1 MSSHHSNSNFVGRP
15 SDQSDN
21 QSISRS
27 TAQNLPINTAARTHQ
42 ASHGSSVYIPVAQH
56 DASQVT
62 GCTGDYNGTLS
73 GITLFETDEDYEDSR
88 RTTSSNFSHTGGTP
102 SWASLVPQSST
113 ASTDGGQPAG
123 SLGQLA
129 SYNSLHNLAPRH
141 GYGIP
146 MTWNSPQSRSQVG
159 GEAATHANTT
169 WTYPD
174 SAVFPMS
181 MPRGH
186 SVSPVFSS
194 NSTYSA
200 IPTQSAP
207 VGNAA
212 GGSGVGTGIEY
223 VRSRQTYGSY
233 ASGQSGSSAQFVAAS
248 NTAGGSRL
256 GPSIDHSRSRV
267 AYGSYAS
274 SQPAY
279 RCPYHVHGCPYV
291 CQTVEELG
299 QHNRRCH
306 TPHY

>member
-1 MSSHHSNSNFVGRP
+1 MSSRHSNSNFVGRP
-15 SDQSDN
+15 SDQSNN
-21 QSISRS
+21 QSISHS

-42 ASHGSSVYIPVAQH
+42 ASHESSVYIPVAQH

-62 GCTGDYNGTLS
+62 GYTGDYNGTLP
-73 GITLFETDEDYEDSR
+73 GITLFEMDQDYEDFR
-88 RTTSSNFSHTGGTP
+88 RTTSSSFSHTGGTL
-102 SWASLVPQSST
+102 SWASAVPQSST
-113 ASTDGGQPAG
+113 ASTDGGRPAG
-123 SLGQLA
+123 SPGQLA
-129 SYNSLHNLAPRH
+129 SYNSLPNLAPRH

-146 MTWNSPQSRSQVG
+146 MTWNSQVG

-169 WTYPD
+169 WIYPD

-194 NSTYSA
+194 NSAYSG

-207 VGNAA
+207 VSNSA
-212 GGSGVGTGIEY
+212 GGSGVGTGIEHGH
-223 VRSRQTYGSY
+223 SRQAYGSY
-233 ASGQSGSSAQFVAAS
+233 ASGQSGSSAQFAASS

-256 GPSIDHSRSRV
+256 GPSIDRGRSRV
-267 AYGSYAS
+267 AYGSYAN